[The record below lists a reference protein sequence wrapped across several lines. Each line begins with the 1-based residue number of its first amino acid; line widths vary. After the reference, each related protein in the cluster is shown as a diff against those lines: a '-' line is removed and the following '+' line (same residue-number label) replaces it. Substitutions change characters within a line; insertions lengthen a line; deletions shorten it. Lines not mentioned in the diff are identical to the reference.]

1 MPTYQTAQ
9 RDEALPYYYGLNYD
23 APLEGAATDQRQV
36 GRALGGAFLRE
47 AVGVDNGLW
56 YEKITGTPMRQ
67 FMVDFGGD
75 KEPDVF
81 EGDDISER
89 VKVLVE
95 KFGDMGAGEILAE
108 LLK

>member
-1 MPTYQTAQ
+1 MPANQ
-9 RDEALPYYYGLNYD
+9 RDDALPYYYGLNYD
-23 APLEGAATDQRQV
+23 APEVAGGQPEQV

-56 YEKITGTPMRQ
+56 YERITGTPMRQ
-67 FMVDFGGD
+67 FMVDFGGNR
-75 KEPDVF
+75 ELDVLG
-81 EGDDISER
+81 GDEIGDR

-95 KFGDMGAGEILAE
+95 RFGDMGAEEILAE